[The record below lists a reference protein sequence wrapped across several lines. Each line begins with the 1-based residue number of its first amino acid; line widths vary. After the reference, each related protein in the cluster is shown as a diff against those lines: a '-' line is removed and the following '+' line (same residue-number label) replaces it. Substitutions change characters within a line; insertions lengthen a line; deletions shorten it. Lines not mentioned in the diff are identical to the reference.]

1 MIAVAEATARVS
13 HPLADRRNTKGM
25 AKAIPFVFGRDDRI
39 RTCDFYVP
47 KMENYGIYKIFYEYC
62 TKNLPLFQRI

>member
-1 MIAVAEATARVS
+1 MIAVAS
-13 HPLADRRNTKGM
+13 NTKSFESVGRSG
-25 AKAIPFVFGRDDRI
+25 GRDDRI

-62 TKNLPLFQRI
+62 TKNLTLFQRI